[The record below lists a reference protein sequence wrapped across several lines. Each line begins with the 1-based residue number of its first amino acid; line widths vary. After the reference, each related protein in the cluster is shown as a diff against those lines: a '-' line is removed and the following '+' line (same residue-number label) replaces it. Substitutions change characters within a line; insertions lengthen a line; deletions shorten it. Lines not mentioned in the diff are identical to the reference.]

1 MKLRNI
7 AHLAGAVGGLCWIVR
22 LPLDAADLAQ
32 AALDPLRWVGLG
44 LVAIALAGAGTGLVS
59 KSAVWLR
66 VIVGVALPALVWS
79 VLEVVRAGGD
89 ALVVD
94 AIVGAAV
101 LAVSV
106 IGLRRNSRAVN
117 SHSGSRGHSRTHSH

>member
-1 MKLRNI
+1 MNLRSLTHI
-7 AHLAGAVGGLCWIVR
+7 AGVLGGLFWIVR
-22 LPLDAADLAQ
+22 LVLDAAGVADG
-32 AALDPLRWVGLG
+32 ALDALYWSG
-44 LVAIALAGAGTGLVS
+44 LVLVAVALVGAGAGLVS
-59 KSAVWLR
+59 KSAAWLR
-66 VIVGVALPALVWS
+66 VIVGAAFPALVWS

-106 IGLRRNSRAVN
+106 IGLRRSRRNSRPVN
-117 SHSGSRGHSRTHSH
+117 SHSRTHSH